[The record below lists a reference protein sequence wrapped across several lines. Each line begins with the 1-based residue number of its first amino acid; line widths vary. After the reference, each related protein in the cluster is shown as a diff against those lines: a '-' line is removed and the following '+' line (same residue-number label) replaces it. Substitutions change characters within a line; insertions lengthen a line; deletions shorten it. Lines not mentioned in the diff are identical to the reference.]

1 MVQADMI
8 SPSTEPQSVIVK
20 KETEGRYIPEVFY
33 RSKNQ
38 YGIEVKE
45 SAKPTF
51 PVDYLLVNASHA
63 SAFAVDCTDI
73 MSGQITHGFPL
84 DPSPLFRSSDPFPI
98 ENRHGMEEQTTDRLF
113 SKLGKLGASSIVDS
127 RIEAS
132 FDSRRAREKVAKW
145 LSDWHLLAYWNQV
158 GFLGKADIKE
168 LARIATS
175 PNLEEP
181 SLLDGLLE
189 NDGWQTL
196 MTVVADSTRKFPK

>member
-1 MVQADMI
+1 M
-8 SPSTEPQSVIVK
+8 
-20 KETEGRYIPEVFY
+20 F
-33 RSKNQ
+33 
-38 YGIEVKE
+38 
-45 SAKPTF
+45 
-51 PVDYLLVNASHA
+51 
-63 SAFAVDCTDI
+63 
-73 MSGQITHGFPL
+73 GQITHGFPL

-98 ENRHGMEEQTTDRLF
+98 ENRHGMEEQTTNKLF
-113 SKLGKLGASSIVDS
+113 SKLGKLGAPLIVDS

-189 NDGWQTL
+189 KDGWQTL
-196 MTVVADSTRKFPK
+196 MTVVADSTRKFLK